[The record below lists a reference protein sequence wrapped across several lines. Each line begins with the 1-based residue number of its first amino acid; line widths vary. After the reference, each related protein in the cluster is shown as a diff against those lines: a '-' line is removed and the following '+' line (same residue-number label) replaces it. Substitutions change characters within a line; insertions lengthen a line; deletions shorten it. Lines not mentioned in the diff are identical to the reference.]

1 MNQHQQFD
9 RFARQWL
16 ADYHT
21 TGRTVFCQ
29 AGCSGCCSQVVHTTF
44 PEAMRIAQKLT
55 TDQEQQLALYLERLQ
70 RTLPHLPD
78 LKSYLR
84 SHRSQLGACPL
95 LDSTGRCTVYP
106 ERPLSCRALLSTR
119 PSAWCVADL
128 SQLDPWDKRAYEAG
142 LDRQVVTWPTHF
154 VAASRDLAEELERQ
168 ILETMRAENGWSLW
182 GNLAV
187 LIGLAYDLLAK
198 ASAPMT
204 AGDILE
210 CINHLGMNVPW
221 LLDLQV
227 EPRHNEV
234 GSR

>member
-1 MNQHQQFD
+1 MFQHQQFD

-21 TGRTVFCQ
+21 TGRTIYCQ
-29 AGCSGCCSQVVHTTF
+29 AGCSGCCSLVVHTTF
-44 PEAMRIAQKLT
+44 PEAMRIAQQLT
-55 TDQEQQLALYLERLQ
+55 TDQERQLALYLERL
-70 RTLPHLPD
+70 RRAVPHLSSM
-78 LKSYLR
+78 KSYLR

-95 LDSTGRCTVYP
+95 LDSAGRCTVYP

-128 SQLDPWDKRAYEAG
+128 SRLDPWDKRAYQAG

-154 VAASRDLAEELERQ
+154 VAATRDLAEELERQ
-168 ILETMRAENGWSLW
+168 ILETMRAETGWSLW

-187 LIGLAYDLLAK
+187 LIGLARAFLLEAG
-198 ASAPMT
+198 ATMT

-210 CINHLGMNVPW
+210 RINHLGLNVPW
-221 LLDLQV
+221 LLNLQA
-227 EPRHNEV
+227 EPCHDVME
-234 GSR
+234 SR